1 MELIFNPLRDNV
13 IRTTTMNK
21 MIRRLAF
28 PALLS
33 ALFFMGSCAGDQQ
46 NEGNLPDGTD
56 TTNTL
61 QQEQVRKIL
70 YTIPTPMSMA
80 SIIKQT
86 GANFDKD
93 VLNGTDKI
101 SSYNTAR
108 QQALNLGIF
117 GADLSYSS
125 MFDQD
130 QEAIQYLSA
139 VQKLCTALGIEGAI
153 ESDIYKRLN
162 DHKDN
167 RDSVLNIVSETY
179 FSLDI
184 YLKEAGREDLLAL
197 IVAGGW
203 VEGVH
208 LASSHMSSNS
218 PELRQRIAEQKY
230 AVNDLVKLLETYG
243 DNPVLNDVREDI
255 KAVAAIYNEVEINQ
269 GKTETSTD
277 ESGTMVIGGSS
288 STNMSDET
296 LQKVIEKIREIRNKY
311 AA

>member
-1 MELIFNPLRDNV
+1 
-13 IRTTTMNK
+13 MNK
-21 MIRRLAF
+21 MIRRLAL

-33 ALFFMGSCAGDQQ
+33 GMFILGSCVSGDNQ
-46 NEGNLPDGTD
+46 NDGNLPDGTD
-56 TTNTL
+56 PSTTL

-86 GANFDKD
+86 GATFDKD
-93 VLNGTDKI
+93 VMNGIDKI
-101 SSYNTAR
+101 SNYNTAK
-108 QQALNLGIF
+108 QQALNLGIY

-139 VQKLCTALGIEGAI
+139 VQKLCTSLGIEGAI

-162 DHKDN
+162 DYKDN

-197 IVAGGW
+197 IVTGGW
-203 VEGVH
+203 VEGLS
-208 LASSHMSSNS
+208 LAAEHMSGNS

-243 DNPVLNDVREDI
+243 DNPVLNDVREDV
-255 KAVAAIYNEVEINQ
+255 KSVAAIFNEVEINQ

-277 ESGTMVIGGSS
+277 ENGKLVIGGSS
-288 STNMSDET
+288 TSNMSDET
-296 LQKVIEKIREIRNKY
+296 LNKVMSKIRELRNKY
-311 AA
+311 SA